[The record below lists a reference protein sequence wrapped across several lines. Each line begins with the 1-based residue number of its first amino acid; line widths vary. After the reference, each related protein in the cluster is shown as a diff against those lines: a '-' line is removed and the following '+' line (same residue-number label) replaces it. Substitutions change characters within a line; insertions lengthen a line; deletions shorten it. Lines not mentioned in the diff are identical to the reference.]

1 MRSRG
6 VGVARPLG
14 PQHGSVHVSPGVPT
28 KVIGAC
34 AGLTAFAIALIAG
47 LAADNPASDVLARAL
62 VAMMIGQM
70 VGWVAGAIG
79 ERVMREAIA
88 GYREANPV
96 NDSSTGSTPNRAD
109 AKASS
114 PAT

>member
-6 VGVARPLG
+6 VGVARPSL
-14 PQHGSVHVSPGVPT
+14 PQFGFVHVSPGVPT

-47 LAADNPASDVLARAL
+47 LAAENPATDVLIRAL
-62 VAMMIGQM
+62 MAMFIVQM
-70 VGWVAGAIG
+70 VGWLAGAIG
-79 ERVMREAIA
+79 ERVVRDAIV

-96 NDSSTGSTPNRAD
+96 NGSSTGSTPARAD
-109 AKASS
+109 AKASAP
-114 PAT
+114 PA